1 MLLLN
6 YHLTFSLKK
15 VCWLQINFE
24 RILRSQILSP
34 IIKRKRREVVM
45 GWWVL
50 AYHTEYH
57 NDTL

>member
-6 YHLTFSLKK
+6 YHLTFSLNK

-34 IIKRKRREVVM
+34 IVKRKRREVVM